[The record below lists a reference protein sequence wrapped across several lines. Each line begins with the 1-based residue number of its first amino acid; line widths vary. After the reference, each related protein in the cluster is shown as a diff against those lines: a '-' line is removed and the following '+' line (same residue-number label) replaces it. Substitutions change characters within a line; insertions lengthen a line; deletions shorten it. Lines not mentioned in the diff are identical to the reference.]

1 MITRAVDTKTVKVTN
16 KITRRMV
23 VCGQKCQIIEFVLEK
38 GAVIPA
44 HRHPHEQIGYV
55 QKGKLKML
63 IDGQISIL
71 TQGDG
76 YWIEPNVEHEVEVLE
91 DSIAIDVFSPPREDF
106 KT

>member
-1 MITRAVDTKTVKVTN
+1 
-16 KITRRMV
+16 MV

-38 GAVIPA
+38 GATIPA
-44 HRHPHEQIGYV
+44 HKHPHEQIGYV
-55 QKGKLKML
+55 QKGKLK
-63 IDGQISIL
+63 ISIGGQISIL

-91 DSIAIDVFSPPREDF
+91 DSIAIDVFSPPREDL